1 MVLCMHAKNSNHR
14 TMKTVSIEPKIRNAV
29 VLLIFKRN
37 CTNLW
42 LFLLDRYCFR
52 LNLRAFFLFI
62 HPIHRFAM
70 MKNIADDLSRYGS
83 DPSQLKI
90 LERRDFAIED
100 QKSTNYSIK
109 TLRLKI
115 VFKRS

>member
-1 MVLCMHAKNSNHR
+1 MV
-14 TMKTVSIEPKIRNAV
+14 VSIGPI
-29 VLLIFKRN
+29 LLSSKF
-37 CTNLW
+37 
-42 LFLLDRYCFR
+42 
-52 LNLRAFFLFI
+52 AGFFLFI
-62 HPIHRFAM
+62 HPIHRFGM